1 MYFKKSIGDA
11 LTSFLWVP
19 FSILSEVSLVILLLI
34 YGEILVLVGEIM
46 TGAQIISLRIL
57 HLTPILV
64 ISIKSF

>member
-1 MYFKKSIGDA
+1 
-11 LTSFLWVP
+11 
-19 FSILSEVSLVILLLI
+19 VILLLI